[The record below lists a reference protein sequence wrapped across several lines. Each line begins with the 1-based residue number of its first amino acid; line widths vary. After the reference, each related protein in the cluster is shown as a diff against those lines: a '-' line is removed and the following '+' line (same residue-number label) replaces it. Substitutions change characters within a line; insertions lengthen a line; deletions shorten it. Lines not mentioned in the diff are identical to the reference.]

1 MEQVFEFIMELFLGN
16 GLIIAVTAFV
26 IGCIVKKLNVI
37 PNNYIPLIGGTIG
50 FILGL
55 VIPGL
60 FEGKDVVTSMCLGLA
75 LGWAATGGYETIRN
89 LKGDI
94 K

>member
-1 MEQVFEFIMELFLGN
+1 MEAIVDFITNLFFGN

-26 IGCIVKKLNVI
+26 IGAIIKKINVI
-37 PNNYIPLIGGTIG
+37 PNNYIPLIGGTVG
-50 FILGL
+50 LILGL
-55 VIPGL
+55 VIPDL
-60 FEGKDVVTSMCLGLA
+60 FDGKDLITSMCLGLA
-75 LGWAATGGYETIRN
+75 LGWAATGGHETLRN

>member
-1 MEQVFEFIMELFLGN
+1 MEKVFEFIMELFMGN
-16 GLIIAVTAFV
+16 GLIIAVTAFI
-26 IGCIVKKLNVI
+26 IGCIVKKLDLI
-37 PNNYIPLIGGTIG
+37 PNKYIPLIGGTVG
-50 FILGL
+50 LILGL

-60 FEGKDVVTSMCLGLA
+60 FDGRDIVTSMCLGLA

-89 LKGDI
+89 LKED